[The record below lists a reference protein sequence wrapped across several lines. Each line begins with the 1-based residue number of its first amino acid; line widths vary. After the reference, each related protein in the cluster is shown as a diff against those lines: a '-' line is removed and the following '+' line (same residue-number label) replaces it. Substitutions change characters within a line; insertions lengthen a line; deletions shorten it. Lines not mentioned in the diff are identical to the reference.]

1 MKELVHMKPTENKH
15 CRYPGQ
21 KGIAAVEFA
30 MILPLMIIMA
40 FVIIDFGGL
49 IEARLIVANL
59 AREGGSLASRDVL
72 PASSL
77 ITMLQDGAS
86 PLNLV
91 TNGRIY
97 IWSINAGTSAQNPD
111 PFIDPTVSANGGG
124 LSVSSSI
131 GNGQANLGLTPQ
143 LYSYLEFDNS
153 PGKKTADISNVTVVE
168 VFYKYTPITPIS
180 RFAPGLFTNS
190 GGTIISSKAVF

>member
-1 MKELVHMKPTENKH
+1 
-15 CRYPGQ
+15 
-21 KGIAAVEFA
+21 
-30 MILPLMIIMA
+30 PLMIIMA

-72 PASSL
+72 PASNL

-91 TNGRIY
+91 NNGRIY
-97 IWSINAGTSAQNPD
+97 VWSINAGTSAQSPNPY
-111 PFIDPTVSANGGG
+111 IDPTASASAGN
-124 LSVSSSI
+124 LNVASTI
-131 GNGQANLGLTPQ
+131 GTGQANLGLTQQ
-143 LYSYLEFDNS
+143 LYNHLEFDNS
-153 PGKKTADISNVTVVE
+153 PGKKTSDINNVTVVE

-180 RFAPGLFTNS
+180 KFVPQLFTSS
-190 GGTIISSKAVF
+190 GGEIISSKAVF

>member
-1 MKELVHMKPTENKH
+1 MTRAQNNRCKYL
-15 CRYPGQ
+15 GQ
-21 KGIAAVEFA
+21 RGIAAVELA
-30 MILPLMIIMA
+30 LILPLMITMT

-49 IEARLIVANL
+49 IQARLVVTNL
-59 AREGGSLASRDVL
+59 AREGGSLASRDIQS
-72 PASSL
+72 AGGL
-77 ITMLQDGAS
+77 ITMLQAGAS
-86 PLNLV
+86 PLDLA

-97 IWSINAGTSAQNPD
+97 IWSINAGTSAQNPN

-131 GNGQANLGLTPQ
+131 GNGQSNLGLTPQ

-180 RFAPGLFTNS
+180 KVVPGLFTDS

>member
-1 MKELVHMKPTENKH
+1 MKPTRNN
-15 CRYPGQ
+15 RRRRLGQ
-21 KGIAAVEFA
+21 QGIAAVEMA
-30 MILPLMIIMA
+30 LILPLMIIMA

-72 PASSL
+72 PASNL

-91 TNGRIY
+91 NNGRIY
-97 IWSINAGTSAQNPD
+97 VWSINAGTSAQSPNPY
-111 PFIDPTVSANGGG
+111 IDPTASASAGN
-124 LSVSSSI
+124 LNVASTI
-131 GNGQANLGLTPQ
+131 GTGQANLGLTQQ
-143 LYSYLEFDNS
+143 LYNHLEFDNS
-153 PGKKTADISNVTVVE
+153 PGKKTSDINNVTVVE

-180 RFAPGLFTNS
+180 KFVPQLFTSS
-190 GGTIISSKAVF
+190 GGEIISSKAVF